1 MVPTPVGGEINAS
14 WGLNP
19 APAEYASTNQG
30 SNQPMST
37 SAAAVDERIQNTVL
51 PQVRRPWP
59 VSARNNERKR
69 SGTSGHLD
77 TEETHGTEREDEHEH
92 RKDERLTPFPSE
104 QRSSE
109 HIDDADEETAY
120 ACADDVADPS
130 EYGRGESDDS
140 QVEPDVP
147 FENAVVD
154 AVDDRGGGGEC

>member
-1 MVPTPVGGEINAS
+1 MRA
-14 WGLNP
+14 
-19 APAEYASTNQG
+19 
-30 SNQPMST
+30 
-37 SAAAVDERIQNTVL
+37 
-51 PQVRRPWP
+51 
-59 VSARNNERKR
+59 
-69 SGTSGHLD
+69 GTGGHLD
-77 TEETHGTEREDEHEH
+77 TEETDRRAGQAEHEH
-92 RKDERLTPFPSE
+92 RHNERLTPFPSE